1 MNSYRIALTKPM
13 STPKRAPIALRM
25 TVMSPSPSATVDAV
39 AIATPKSTWHTV
51 TGLDAAEFYPRR
63 GVLPA
68 VTAVRDQSGPWTTV
82 GQTRTLVLSD
92 GGHVVET
99 ITDASSPTFFAYDL
113 SDFQKLFGWLVS
125 GATAT
130 WSFERE
136 ETGTRIRWTYA
147 FHPRPGRRWVV
158 ALIVRLAWAPY
169 MRLVLPPIAAE
180 ASRVRS

>member
-1 MNSYRIALTKPM
+1 M
-13 STPKRAPIALRM
+13 ST
-25 TVMSPSPSATVDAV
+25 SPSASVDAL
-39 AIATPKSTWHTV
+39 ATATPKSAWHTV
-51 TGLDAAEFYPRR
+51 TALDAAAFYPKR

-68 VTAVRDQSGPWTTV
+68 VTAVRDQTGSWDTV
-82 GQTRTLVLSD
+82 GRTRVLELGD
-92 GGHVVET
+92 GGHVIET
-99 ITDASSPTFFAYDL
+99 ITHADSPTFFAYDL

-147 FHPRPGRRWVV
+147 FHPRAGRRWIV

-169 MRLVLPPIAAE
+169 MRVVLPPIAAE
-180 ASRVRS
+180 ASRVSS